1 MNIYENICRLDIS
14 MEHLVLW
21 PCIIEGTTDFWCNLN
36 CRRKVDLDCSSILL
50 KQPWKFCK
58 ERKMIKFC
66 CLMKVQRNF
75 LFNFDE
81 TRQEWQS
88 FWNHQ
93 LVSKHNIKRCVGWWV
108 TALLWNYNCSP
119 NNSTQPLLIIYSDKQ
134 IKHKN
139 SEEKNNFEAW

>member
-1 MNIYENICRLDIS
+1 MSFVFVKNHQNAI
-14 MEHLVLW
+14 
-21 PCIIEGTTDFWCNLN
+21 P
-36 CRRKVDLDCSSILL
+36 SSQTLKHKSYVWFLMQSQLPQKSGFGLL
-50 KQPWKFCK
+50 KYFVKTTLKICK
-58 ERKMIKFC
+58 ERKMIMFC

-139 SEEKNNFEAW
+139 DKEKNNRISGLIC